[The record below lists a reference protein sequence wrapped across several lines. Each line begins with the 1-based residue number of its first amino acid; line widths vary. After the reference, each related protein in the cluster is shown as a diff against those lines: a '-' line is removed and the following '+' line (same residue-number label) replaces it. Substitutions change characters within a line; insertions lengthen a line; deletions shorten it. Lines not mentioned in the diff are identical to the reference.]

1 MYEAQKVHAG
11 MDGPEL
17 LAAAHALTDGEP
29 SPLANLANL
38 AALIYHGMND
48 LNWAGFYL
56 YSDGDLVL
64 GPFQGPPACTRIPLS
79 KGVCGQA
86 ARDKKTLI
94 VADVHEFPDHI
105 ACDVNS
111 RSEIVVPLLSPAGEL
126 LGVLDL
132 DSPRPGRFGAAEQT
146 VCEALA
152 LIAAHS
158 VVAVGVMK

>member
-11 MDGPEL
+11 MNGPEL
-17 LAAAHALTDGEP
+17 LAAAHVLTDGEP
-29 SPLANLANL
+29 APLANLANL
-38 AALIYHGMND
+38 AALIYHGMSD

-56 YSDGDLVL
+56 YAEGELVL
-64 GPFQGPPACTRIPLS
+64 GPFQGRPACTRIPLS

-105 ACDVNS
+105 ACDANS
-111 RSEIVVPLLSPAGEL
+111 RSEIVVPLLSPDGDL

-132 DSPRPGRFGAAEQT
+132 DSPHPGRFGAAEQA

-152 LIAAHS
+152 VIAA
-158 VVAVGVMK
+158 AAARGVMK